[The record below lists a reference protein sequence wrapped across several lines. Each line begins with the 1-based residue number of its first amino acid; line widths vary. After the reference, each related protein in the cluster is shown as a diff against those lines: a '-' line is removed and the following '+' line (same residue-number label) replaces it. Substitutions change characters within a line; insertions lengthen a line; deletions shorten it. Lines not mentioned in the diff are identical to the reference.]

1 MPVRERKEV
10 EEVLHEWTIQ
20 THTMSKPHL
29 NRMQCTIHNVEY
41 NECYSPKTNT
51 ATSCPVCM
59 EERYHKT
66 YDRAESAEKHVE
78 LLLSVIELKST
89 QILCQNVQVEGPA
102 DNATPPKP

>member
-1 MPVRERKEV
+1 MNGAAATAPYHSE
-10 EEVLHEWTIQ
+10 
-20 THTMSKPHL
+20 TMDKKHL

-59 EERYHKT
+59 EERFHKA
-66 YDRAESAEKHVE
+66 YDRAEAAEKHVE

-89 QILCQNVQVEGPA
+89 QILCQNAGGMARELAAQDSESPTKQNG
-102 DNATPPKP
+102 